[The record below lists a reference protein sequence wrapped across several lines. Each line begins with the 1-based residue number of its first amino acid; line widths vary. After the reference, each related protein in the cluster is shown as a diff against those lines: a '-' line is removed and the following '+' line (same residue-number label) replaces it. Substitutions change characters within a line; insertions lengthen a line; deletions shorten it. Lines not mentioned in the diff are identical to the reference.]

1 MFRAITWRLR
11 RHPQP
16 TTCPVIPVDTA
27 PSPASQGQ
35 AERNPHSGQPLDR
48 PERRLALAGLD
59 DRGSSQMMLA
69 AAMLRR
75 GDDIARVEA
84 ISDVP
89 HALLDLMS
97 AELSGTGSDR
107 RPATGELRPGRR
119 TRRAS
124 QRVIAV
130 VAIEIAAAV
139 NIAGCVVALLRHDPD
154 FAVLTAVMAGSL
166 TLAVTLL
173 ARLAPCPERR
183 DQR

>member
-1 MFRAITWRLR
+1 MR
-11 RHPQP
+11 
-16 TTCPVIPVDTA
+16 
-27 PSPASQGQ
+27 
-35 AERNPHSGQPLDR
+35 QPLWR
-48 PERRLALAGLD
+48 ATLASDLVAGAFSM
-59 DRGSSQMMLA
+59 GT
-69 AAMLRR
+69 
-75 GDDIARVEA
+75 GEY
-84 ISDVP
+84 ISVTNQNE
-89 HALLDLMS
+89 LDLMS
-97 AELSGTGSDR
+97 AELSDTGSDR
-107 RPATGELRPGRR
+107 RPATGELRPGR

-130 VAIEIAAAV
+130 VAIKIAAAV